1 MRLLNIFFTH
11 LRESRKIVQ
20 IDFSMLFSQSEFQ
33 VFEYILILFYQY
45 FIYFRFLISIFIGL
59 KVKLQA
65 SSNFVVATAQVGGVH
80 Q

>member
-11 LRESRKIVQ
+11 LRESRKMVQ

>member
-11 LRESRKIVQ
+11 LKESRKMVL

-45 FIYFRFLISIFIGL
+45 FYIFQIFHFHFHRFKGQTSS
-59 KVKLQA
+59 KLQLCGRHC
-65 SSNFVVATAQVGGVH
+65 SS
-80 Q
+80 